1 MINNWNFNSS
11 LLNYNNINSD
21 LIFIDDCLIFID
33 DYLHYPLSNQ
43 EIASSQN
50 ISLADYFIKNNIKEE
65 YDYGL

>member
-21 LIFIDDCLIFID
+21 LIFID